1 MLELLYL
8 LNGIRSAILIVFIVG
23 LFVRKYVHPHVA
35 LGVAVVLLILN
46 LTGLAISI
54 FLVDHG

>member
-23 LFVRKYVHPHVA
+23 LFVRKYVHHHVA

-46 LTGLAISI
+46 LTGLSTSI
-54 FLVDHG
+54 FLVNHG